1 MILNK
6 KYKFMILSL
15 MFIFLICLNVAS
27 ASSNETTQLELSDD
41 SDIESVDLDEVVIS
55 ENTSDVSSDSV
66 VFENPDAN
74 KSTVFKES
82 ELKVESEFT
91 RVANDYFAGERG
103 GYFYGYLTDGNGTPL
118 ANKTV
123 QIAINGPIYNVTT
136 DGEGRAGLQVNIAYE
151 NIYTYALSFS
161 GDDHYKAS
169 HLASSKLTVTKKHTE
184 ITASA
189 KTTFKKSAKTKSF
202 TAVLKTSPNPYD
214 GKTYLKSGKKITLKV
229 NGKTYTAKINSKGV
243 AKFNVK
249 LTKKGTYTAKIV
261 YAGDRTYEACS
272 KSVKIII
279 K

>member
-41 SDIESVDLDEVVIS
+41 SDIESVDLDEAVIS
-55 ENTSDVSSDSV
+55 ENTSDVSSDTV
-66 VFENPDAN
+66 VSENPDAN

-91 RVANDYFAGERG
+91 RVANDYLAGERG

-136 DGEGRAGLQVNIAYE
+136 DDEGRAGLQVNIAYE

-169 HLASSKLTVTKKHTE
+169 QLASSKLTVTKKTTS
-184 ITASA
+184 ISASA
-189 KTTFKKSAKTKSF
+189 KTFKKSAKTKSVSV
-202 TAVLKTSPNPYD
+202 TLKTSKNPYD
-214 GKTYLKSGKKITLKV
+214 GKTYLKSGKKLTLKV

-243 AKFNVK
+243 AKFNIK
-249 LTKKGTYTAKIV
+249 LTKKGKYTAKIS
-261 YAGDRTYEACS
+261 YAGDRTYNACS
-272 KSVKIII
+272 KSIKITI